1 MKKVPTPKFSFVTLK
16 AFGDYVIAYSSLR
29 ACIDATSHVVGPHLS
44 ELAVAIDLEWH
55 PRFLDHF
62 ELSVPAAYDVK
73 KRGLGAAANSIL
85 GLRKAIS
92 QLPKDTILVFDSWT
106 WREKLLARG
115 HPAACLPPAPN
126 IYSAYSQFL
135 LSHNSASAAVSS
147 SHPKALTPRGNK
159 VRIFASSRVE
169 KKKIPLALCEQ
180 LISALT
186 ERGDEAELVVLESEY
201 PELEATPL
209 PKLILP
215 KGFRGMVD
223 CVAESK
229 LVIST
234 DSLPA
239 HIAEVHGLRPV
250 VVSPIDNSYWLPQ
263 TSFDTGAWSL
273 FEHGVSGILDA
284 INRTVG

>member
-16 AFGDYVIAYSSLR
+16 AFGDYAIAYSSLR
-29 ACIDATSHVVGPHLS
+29 GCIDATSHVVGPHLS

-62 ELSVPAAYDVK
+62 EPSVPAAYDVK
-73 KRGLGAAANSIL
+73 KRGLGAATHSIL

-92 QLPKDTILVFDSWT
+92 QLPKDNILVFDSWS
-106 WREKLLARG
+106 WREKLLAGQR
-115 HPAACLPPAPN
+115 PATCLPPASN
-126 IYSAYSQFL
+126 IYSAYRQFL
-135 LSHNSASAAVSS
+135 SSHNLAPADVSS
-147 SHPKALTPRGNK
+147 FQPRDPMPIGDK

-169 KKKIPLALCEQ
+169 KKKMPLALCEQ
-180 LISALT
+180 LIGVLAD
-186 ERGDEAELVVLESEY
+186 RGDEAELVVLEGEY

-215 KGFRGMVD
+215 KSFKGMVD

-239 HIAEVHGLRPV
+239 HIAEVQGLRPV

-273 FEHGVSGILDA
+273 FEQGVSGILDA

>member
-1 MKKVPTPKFSFVTLK
+1 VKKVPTPKFSFVTLK
-16 AFGDYVIAYSSLR
+16 AFGDYVIAYSCLR
-29 ACIDATSHVVGPHLS
+29 GCIDATSHVVGPHLS
-44 ELAVAIDLEWH
+44 ELAAAIDLEWH
-55 PRFLDHF
+55 PVFLDHF
-62 ELSVPAAYDVK
+62 EPVVPAAYDLK
-73 KRGLGAAANSIL
+73 KRGLGAAAHSIL

-92 QLPKDTILVFDSWT
+92 QLPKDNILVFDSWS
-106 WREKLLARG
+106 WREKLLAGQR
-115 HPAACLPPAPN
+115 PATWLPPAPN

-135 LSHNSASAAVSS
+135 SSHNLVSADVSS
-147 SHPKALTPRGNK
+147 FQLRAPMPIEGK

-169 KKKIPLALCEQ
+169 KKKMPLALCEQ
-180 LISALT
+180 LISVLA

-215 KGFRGMVD
+215 KSFKGMVG

-239 HIAEVHGLRPV
+239 HIAEVLGLRPV

-263 TSFDTGAWSL
+263 TTFDTGAWSL